1 LVKLTKEYEGHRV
14 LYYDL
19 TPCSGGTVLHT
30 NSDKMYHLYAYANRY
45 VRLFD
50 DSLDYLGCY
59 GVSVVDFDETYTYNH
74 YYLSSGYTDINLVN
88 IYPDCGCVGRTDM
101 DLVQETPVVP
111 ITPTPTPTISL
122 TPTQTPT
129 NTLTPTPTR
138 TPAIQFPCS
147 CYEIVIT
154 SPGGEGPAGG
164 VTYNNCVTDAPEG
177 LTFLSAGTYYQCGV
191 TDSMVIN
198 IGTGTVT
205 EISDCNSGCPPT
217 TPTPTPTVSSTQGTT
232 PTPTPTITNTP
243 SVTSTGELTPTPST
257 TLGVTP
263 TPTPT
268 ITNTPT
274 TSGSGCFQIYL
285 YPFNS
290 TACAHSGSLTL
301 YETDSSITPTR
312 IWIAGDC
319 NVTPVTGGNQWFSQ
333 GPGADSYQ
341 VDNGGFVIST
351 TLCP

>member
-1 LVKLTKEYEGHRV
+1 
-14 LYYDL
+14 
-19 TPCSGGTVLHT
+19 
-30 NSDKMYHLYAYANRY
+30 MYHLYAYANRY

-50 DSLDYLGCY
+50 DSLNYLGCY
-59 GVSVVDFDETYTYNH
+59 GVSVVDFNETYIYNH
-74 YYLSSGYTDINLVN
+74 YYLSSGYTDINIVN
-88 IYPDCGCVGRTDM
+88 IYPDCGCVGRSDM
-101 DLVQETPVVP
+101 DLVQETPP
-111 ITPTPTPTISL
+111 LTPTPTPTISL

-138 TPAIQFPCS
+138 TPEIQFPCS

-177 LTFLSAGTYYQCGV
+177 LTFLNPGTYYQCGV

-205 EISDCNSGCPPT
+205 EISDCNNGCPPT
-217 TPTPTPTVSSTQGTT
+217 TPTPTPTVSTTPGTT
-232 PTPTPTITNTP
+232 PTPTPTITLTP
-243 SVTSTGELTPTPST
+243 SVTSTGGLTPTPSPTNTQTPTPST

-333 GPGADSYQ
+333 GPSADSYQ
-341 VDNGGFVIST
+341 VDNGGFIIAT
-351 TLCP
+351 TACP